1 MFLKKICLVGYTLI
15 SSILFHLCMFCLVHP
30 LLNCCFNLS
39 SDFLKF
45 RHEINKLKKILLKN
59 PYVQKFIDKCIQNF
73 LKNMFIQKPEIPIV
87 PKRELITI
95 LLYSGKMFQLVK
107 TRVTKTISKH
117 MKFCKLKVIFQTNN
131 RL

>member
-1 MFLKKICLVGYTLI
+1 
-15 SSILFHLCMFCLVHP
+15 
-30 LLNCCFNLS
+30 
-39 SDFLKF
+39 
-45 RHEINKLKKILLKN
+45 
-59 PYVQKFIDKCIQNF
+59 
-73 LKNMFIQKPEIPIV
+73 MFIQKPEIPIV

-107 TRVTKTISKH
+107 TRVTKTISKN